1 MERVTIDRVSAMDIA
16 TRKMIDMPVW
26 RVRLDGTPVGV
37 IMERDPVK
45 GRVAFHQT
53 NLSDEEVELVTD
65 TVAEKLGV
73 DSSSYI
79 SAPIQKEDSQEELPD
94 YGDF

>member
-1 MERVTIDRVSAMDIA
+1 MERVTIDRISAMDIA

-73 DSSSYI
+73 DSASYI